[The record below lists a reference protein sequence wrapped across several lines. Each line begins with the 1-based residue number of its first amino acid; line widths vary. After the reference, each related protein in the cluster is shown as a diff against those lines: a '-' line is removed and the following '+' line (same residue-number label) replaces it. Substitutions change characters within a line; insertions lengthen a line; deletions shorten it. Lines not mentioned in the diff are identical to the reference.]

1 MRCNRTVERIVAVIS
16 HALQHR
22 KRPARVRT
30 VPHQAHAQGTDHPET
45 RAKIDALLNMM
56 CAQECISLKANSS
69 NSEVGAERA
78 WPHAALAPIRIT

>member
-1 MRCNRTVERIVAVIS
+1 MRCNRTVEHIVVISSVIS

-30 VPHQAHAQGTDHPET
+30 VPNQAHAQGTNHPE
-45 RAKIDALLNMM
+45 IDALLNLM

-78 WPHAALAPIRIT
+78 SPHAALAPIRIT